1 MRRVNK
7 WVAATMLLAG
17 ASTGWAQAPTDG
29 AQKALARAQYL
40 LRQQTA
46 EKTALQQQLGQ
57 LQQQLTAAQQELA
70 KVRAGAGSRQEDL
83 QRKLAANA
91 DAGRERDRN
100 QAAQLA
106 QLRGQLAAAAQQE
119 ETLEGKLETQKN
131 NFKVCYANNRKL
143 LDVNQELV
151 ALYENKG
158 VVDAL
163 KQREPVTG
171 LRRVE
176 VENLVQDYR
185 YKLEDLDL
193 SLSDIGAGER

>member
-1 MRRVNK
+1 MRRVNR
-7 WVAATMLLAG
+7 WVAATMLLVG
-17 ASTGWAQAPTDG
+17 ASAGWAQAPADG

-46 EKTALQQQLGQ
+46 EKTALQQQLDQ
-57 LQQQLTAAQQELA
+57 LQQQLAAAQQELV
-70 KVRAGAGSRQEDL
+70 KVRAGAVSRQEDL
-83 QRKLAANA
+83 QRKLAANV
-91 DAGRERDRN
+91 DAGRDRDRN
-100 QAAQLA
+100 QAVQLA
-106 QLRGQLAAAAQQE
+106 QLRAQLAAAAQRE
-119 ETLEGKLETQKN
+119 EALQAKLETQKN

-163 KQREPVTG
+163 RQREPVTG

>member
-1 MRRVNK
+1 MRRVNR
-7 WVAATMLLAG
+7 WVAATVLLTG
-17 ASTGWAQAPTDG
+17 ASAGWAQATADG

-46 EKTALQQQLGQ
+46 EKTALQQQLDQ
-57 LQQQLTAAQQELA
+57 LQQQLAAAQQELA
-70 KVRAGAGSRQEDL
+70 KVRTGAVSRQEDL
-83 QRKLAANA
+83 QRKLSASV
-91 DAGRERDRN
+91 DAGRERERN
-100 QAAQLA
+100 YAAQLA
-106 QLRGQLAAAAQQE
+106 QLRGRLAAAARQE
-119 ETLEGKLETQKN
+119 EALQAKLETQKN